1 MAKSVE
7 GQEPEEI
14 TAPEGVKPKEN
25 VTPDPWEKFPAEFNW
40 VRKELE
46 EARKGEAAKR
56 VEAKEL
62 KEKLAEAKTPEEV
75 QKLLADSEARVAAVE
90 LEKNRVLAARN
101 AKLPEE
107 LDEFITGTTQE
118 EIDAQVKK
126 LAALRPAPQD
136 DDEEEPHV
144 TKPRPRGGMNPA
156 NGPDGR
162 DGHAEY
168 EAWKARH

>member
-1 MAKSVE
+1 
-7 GQEPEEI
+7 
-14 TAPEGVKPKEN
+14 
-25 VTPDPWEKFPAEFNW
+25 
-40 VRKELE
+40 
-46 EARKGEAAKR
+46 

-75 QKLLADSEARVAAVE
+75 QKLLADSEARVAKIE

-126 LAALRPAPQD
+126 LASLKPAPND
-136 DDEEEPHV
+136 DGEDQEPRV
-144 TKPRPRGGMNPA
+144 TKPRPRGGANPA
-156 NGPDGR
+156 LSPEGK
-162 DGHAEY
+162 DGHDAYAE
-168 EAWKARH
+168 WKASR